1 MKSAHGKTYA
11 FLLVAVMLLASIP
24 FTVSIYDDDTEA
36 MSVEESSRWYYNQLD
51 APMKYAY
58 DKLLETN
65 NGSKEVVV
73 TIPEGE
79 INGLYDDCVGGNSAK
94 LKNSFGKLI
103 NCLHLERPDMYCSS
117 ATYKST
123 SSGKMVKNVE
133 ITFVIDDE
141 NTAAKNAA
149 INNVIKSIGATTGTP
164 DEKITKIHDYLVNL
178 LTYATTELN
187 AEKSSGVTNN
197 SIRSPYKALVGDHRV
212 VCEGY
217 AKSFKMACDYYG
229 IPCVMVVGLANN
241 GNGAEGHMWNLVYVG
256 NSWYTV
262 DVTWDDP
269 VGGSGNNLR
278 HTYLLV
284 GQNTKDDNRLTT
296 AVSHNT
302 STTTRYGF
310 SLPLPLAPNKYGG
323 DDATINFSTYGGTA
337 ISPMTVKVGSTPTIP
352 TTVRNGYTFGGW
364 YLDSRLTEK
373 WNNTPIT
380 GDVTLHAKWI
390 ADAGTVVTY
399 VVTYDNNGGQGGPG
413 SISTDATGV
422 TKISSAKPTKEG
434 FSFNGWNTAKNGSG
448 TAYKGGETITISQ
461 NLTLYAQ
468 WSDAPIKEGTLDT
481 IKETFDKFLD
491 KTKEF
496 MDEEMIDGVK
506 NLYVVVG
513 GAAVFLLIAVLA
525 MRR

>member
-73 TIPEGE
+73 TIPESK
-79 INGLYDDCVGGNSAK
+79 INGLYDDFENKKSAK
-94 LKNSFGKLI
+94 LNASLDKLVK
-103 NCLHLERPDMYCSS
+103 CLQLERPDMYCSS
-117 ATYKST
+117 AGAEYAY
-123 SSGKMVKNVE
+123 SGKNITSIKVK
-133 ITFVIDDE
+133 FAIDDE

-149 INNVIKSIGATTGTP
+149 INNVIKSINATGTP
-164 DEKITKIHDYLVNL
+164 VEKIKTIHDYLVNL
-178 LTYATTELN
+178 LTYAMSELN
-187 AEKSSGVTNN
+187 VEKSSGVTNI

-278 HTYLLV
+278 HTYFLV

-302 STTTRYGF
+302 STTTEYGF

-323 DDATINFSTYGGTA
+323 EDATINFLTNGGTT
-337 ISPMTVKVGSTPTIP
+337 ISPMTVKIGSTPTIP
-352 TTVRNGYTFGGW
+352 TTVRNGYTFDGW
-364 YLDSRLTEK
+364 YLDNGLTKK
-373 WNNTPIT
+373 WDNAQIT
-380 GDVTLHAKWI
+380 GDVTFYAKWI

-413 SISTDATGV
+413 SISTDAAGV
-422 TKISSAKPTKEG
+422 TKISSVKPTKEG
-434 FSFNGWNTAKNGSG
+434 FAFNGWNTAKNGSG
-448 TAYKGGETITISQ
+448 TTYKGGETITISE